1 MEKNCVIGRQ
11 GCKYFYDFTLF
22 QREFCGIRTELKS
35 SSMKVLKA
43 FICSVVLALN
53 YTLQRNR
60 RKFWWKN
67 KRDLGVGILS
77 YKGAIYTHKRTRTHN
92 ISCCYKYLCIANP
105 EIYLTR
111 RNTHSYLCYEHT
123 VWCFMLINKH
133 TVMNS
138 EQLAVLQCTL
148 LRNMLINENQRK
160 GRMQIL
166 FQENTGNAF
175 LLTGNT
181 VKCLLVNRQHCE
193 MPFC

>member
-1 MEKNCVIGRQ
+1 
-11 GCKYFYDFTLF
+11 
-22 QREFCGIRTELKS
+22 
-35 SSMKVLKA
+35 
-43 FICSVVLALN
+43 
-53 YTLQRNR
+53 
-60 RKFWWKN
+60 
-67 KRDLGVGILS
+67 
-77 YKGAIYTHKRTRTHN
+77 
-92 ISCCYKYLCIANP
+92 
-105 EIYLTR
+105 
-111 RNTHSYLCYEHT
+111 
-123 VWCFMLINKH
+123 
-133 TVMNS
+133 MNS